1 MPVLDGGL
9 SGPRFDRRRLPARSE
24 RVEPVWTQELDPV
37 TGAALLVIAGETVL
51 IVWLLGR
58 RASRR
63 RGRFLLKDRL
73 RFETLLSELS
83 AGLIH
88 VAASDLDPAL
98 ERGLGQVVTFLDVD
112 RGNLDQSVDGTAGPR
127 ISSGAPGVEALP
139 RVMDGAQFPWTTEQL
154 RRGAVVRFA
163 RVEEL
168 PATAATDRASYVRAG
183 TRSHVS
189 FPLCASGPLLGVLSF
204 DSVRRERTWPDELV
218 ERLRLLSE
226 AFASALERKRMEISI
241 TGRWRLEQLVSALS
255 VAFSGLTSVDF
266 DRGIQRGLHQVVA
279 FLGVDGGSLI
289 EFSRDGRTARSWAI
303 EEWMDVGEFPWMT
316 SRLRRGNVVS
326 FSELAQLPDDAA
338 VDRRSYLAHR
348 IKPQV
353 AVPLQVGGTVVGGL
367 VFGAVGAER
376 ARSKELLRELQVIG
390 EVFANALSRKQG
402 DLEAQRLRQELA
414 HIGRVSA
421 MGELTASLAHELSQ
435 PLTAILNNAEA
446 VQRLLT
452 GDVVNLELAREALAD
467 IVADDK
473 RAGDVIRRL
482 RVLLKK
488 GDLEFAWLDA
498 NAMVSE
504 VAWLV
509 RSDAVGRSV
518 GMRLELAPDLPD
530 VRGDRVQLQQVVL
543 NLVLNGFDAMREPGP
558 GDHTLV
564 IRTARDR
571 VGAVGIS
578 IQDSG
583 SGFDATDDD
592 RMFQPL
598 YTTKTEGLGMGLA
611 IARTIVGAHGGRL
624 WAANNV
630 GRGATFHFTL
640 PVREQSAP

>member
-1 MPVLDGGL
+1 MWTPDLTLLGMVA
-9 SGPRFDRRRLPARSE
+9 PALI
-24 RVEPVWTQELDPV
+24 V
-37 TGAALLVIAGETVL
+37 GETVL
-51 IVWLLGR
+51 IIWLLVR

-63 RGRFLLKDRL
+63 RAKLLLEERL

-88 VAASDLDPAL
+88 VAAADLDPAL
-98 ERGLGQVVTFLDVD
+98 ERGLRQIVTFLGVD
-112 RGNLDQSVDGTAGPR
+112 RGNLDASADGGPGAR
-127 ISSGAPGVEALP
+127 ISSGTPGVEALP
-139 RVMDGAQFPWTTEQL
+139 RVTDVGQFPWTTEQL

-163 RVEEL
+163 RVDEL
-168 PATAATDRASYVRAG
+168 PAPAVIDRASYERAG

-189 FPLCASGPLLGVLSF
+189 FPLCASGPMLGVLSF
-204 DSVRRERTWPDELV
+204 DAVRGERAWPDELV

-226 AFASALERKRMEISI
+226 AFASALERKRMEVSLAD
-241 TGRWRLEQLVSALS
+241 RWRLEQLLTALS
-255 VAFSGLTSVDF
+255 VAFSRLSAVDF

-316 SRLRRGNVVS
+316 SRLRRGDVVS
-326 FSELAQLPDDAA
+326 FSELAELPDDAA

-353 AVPLQVGGTVVGGL
+353 AVPLQVGGAVVGGL

-376 ARSKELLRELQVIG
+376 AESKELIRQLQLIG

-402 DLEAQRLRQELA
+402 ELEAQRLRQDLA

-446 VQRLLT
+446 VQCLLA
-452 GDVVNLELAREALAD
+452 GDAVNLELVREALDD

-498 NAMVSE
+498 NEMVSE

-509 RSDAVGRSV
+509 RSDAVGRNV
-518 GMRLELAPDLPD
+518 GMRLDLAPDLPD

-543 NLVLNGFDAMREPGP
+543 NLVLNGFDAMREPGA
-558 GDHTLV
+558 GDRTLV
-564 IRTARDR
+564 IRTASDSAA
-571 VGAVGIS
+571 AVGIS

-583 SGFDATDDD
+583 SGFDETDND

-598 YTTKTEGLGMGLA
+598 YTTKAEGLGMGLA

-630 GRGATFHFTL
+630 DQGATFHFTL
-640 PVREQSAP
+640 PVRAEETP

>member
-1 MPVLDGGL
+1 
-9 SGPRFDRRRLPARSE
+9 
-24 RVEPVWTQELDPV
+24 VWTPDLTLLGMVAP
-37 TGAALLVIAGETVL
+37 ALIVGETVL
-51 IVWLLGR
+51 IIWLLVR

-63 RGRFLLKDRL
+63 RAKLLLEERL

-88 VAASDLDPAL
+88 VAAADLDPAL
-98 ERGLGQVVTFLDVD
+98 ERGLRQIVTFLGVD
-112 RGNLDQSVDGTAGPR
+112 RGNLDASADGGPGAR
-127 ISSGAPGVEALP
+127 ISSGTPGVEALP
-139 RVMDGAQFPWTTEQL
+139 RVTDVGQFPWTTEQL

-163 RVEEL
+163 RVDEL
-168 PATAATDRASYVRAG
+168 PAPAVIDRASYERAG

-189 FPLCASGPLLGVLSF
+189 FPLCASGPMLGVLSF
-204 DSVRRERTWPDELV
+204 DAVRGERAWPDELV

-226 AFASALERKRMEISI
+226 AFASALERKRMEVSLAD
-241 TGRWRLEQLVSALS
+241 RWRLEQLLTALS
-255 VAFSGLTSVDF
+255 VAFSRLSAVDF

-316 SRLRRGNVVS
+316 SRLRRGDVVS
-326 FSELAQLPDDAA
+326 FSELAELPDDAA

-353 AVPLQVGGTVVGGL
+353 AVPLQVGGAVVGGL

-376 ARSKELLRELQVIG
+376 AESKELIRQLQLIG

-402 DLEAQRLRQELA
+402 ELEAQRLRQDLA

-446 VQRLLT
+446 VQCLLA
-452 GDVVNLELAREALAD
+452 GDAVNLELVREALDD

-498 NAMVSE
+498 NEMVSE

-509 RSDAVGRSV
+509 RSDAVGRNV
-518 GMRLELAPDLPD
+518 GMRLDLAPDLPD

-543 NLVLNGFDAMREPGP
+543 NLVLNGFDAMREPGA
-558 GDHTLV
+558 GDRTLV
-564 IRTARDR
+564 IRTASDSAA
-571 VGAVGIS
+571 AVGIS

-583 SGFDATDDD
+583 SGFDETDND

-598 YTTKTEGLGMGLA
+598 YTTKAEGLGMGLA

-630 GRGATFHFTL
+630 DQGATFHFTL
-640 PVREQSAP
+640 PVRAEETP

>member
-1 MPVLDGGL
+1 ML
-9 SGPRFDRRRLPARSE
+9 E
-24 RVEPVWTQELDPV
+24 E
-37 TGAALLVIAGETVL
+37 
-51 IVWLLGR
+51 
-58 RASRR
+58 
-63 RGRFLLKDRL
+63 RL

-88 VAASDLDPAL
+88 VPAGAIDAAL
-98 ERGLGQVVTFLDVD
+98 ERALQQVVTFLGVD
-112 RGNLDQSVDGTAGPR
+112 RGTVDVYDEGGRGVR
-127 ISSGAPGVEALP
+127 ISWAQSGLRDSPH
-139 RVMDGAQFPWTTEQL
+139 VMDADQFPLTAEQL
-154 RRGAVVRFA
+154 GRGNIVRFA
-163 RVEEL
+163 RIDEL
-168 PATAATDRASYVRAG
+168 PEEATIDRASFERVG
-183 TRSHVS
+183 TRSKVS
-189 FPLCASGPLLGVLSF
+189 FPLNAGGPMLGVLSF
-204 DSVRRERTWPDELV
+204 GSVRRERTWPAELV

-226 AFASALERKRMEISI
+226 AFASALERKRVDLSLAE
-241 TGRWRLEQLVSALS
+241 RLRFEKLLS
-255 VAFSGLTSVDF
+255 SLSTAFSQLSAGDFNREVQRALHRVVD
-266 DRGIQRGLHQVVA
+266 
-279 FLGVDGGSLI
+279 FLGVARGSLI
-289 EFSRDGRTARSWAI
+289 EFSRDGGTAHSWAI

-316 SRLRRGNVVS
+316 SRLRRGDVVS
-326 FSELAQLPDDAA
+326 FSELAELPDDAA

-353 AVPLQVGGTVVGGL
+353 AVPLQVGGAVVGGL

-376 ARSKELLRELQVIG
+376 AESKELIRQLQLIG

-402 DLEAQRLRQELA
+402 ELEAQRLRQDLA

-446 VQRLLT
+446 VQCLLA
-452 GDVVNLELAREALAD
+452 GDAVNLELVREALDD

-498 NAMVSE
+498 NEMVSE

-509 RSDAVGRSV
+509 RSDAVGRNV
-518 GMRLELAPDLPD
+518 GMRLDLAPDLPD

-543 NLVLNGFDAMREPGP
+543 NLVLNGFDAMREPGA
-558 GDHTLV
+558 GDRTLV
-564 IRTARDR
+564 IRTASDSAA
-571 VGAVGIS
+571 AVGIS

-583 SGFDATDDD
+583 SGFDETDND

-598 YTTKTEGLGMGLA
+598 YTTKAEGLGMGLA

-630 GRGATFHFTL
+630 DQGATFHFTL
-640 PVREQSAP
+640 PVRAEETP

>member
-1 MPVLDGGL
+1 MWTPDLTLLGMVA
-9 SGPRFDRRRLPARSE
+9 PALI
-24 RVEPVWTQELDPV
+24 V
-37 TGAALLVIAGETVL
+37 GETVL
-51 IVWLLGR
+51 IIWLLVR

-63 RGRFLLKDRL
+63 RAKLLLEERL

-88 VAASDLDPAL
+88 VAAADLDPAL
-98 ERGLGQVVTFLDVD
+98 ERGLRQIVTFLGVD
-112 RGNLDQSVDGTAGPR
+112 RGNLDASADGGPGAR
-127 ISSGAPGVEALP
+127 ISSGTPGVEALP
-139 RVMDGAQFPWTTEQL
+139 RVTDVGQFPWTTEQL

-163 RVEEL
+163 RIDEL
-168 PATAATDRASYVRAG
+168 PTPAVIDRASYERAG

-189 FPLCASGPLLGVLSF
+189 FPLCASGPMLGVLSF
-204 DSVRRERTWPDELV
+204 DAVRGERAWPDELV

-226 AFASALERKRMEISI
+226 AFASALERKRMEVSLAD
-241 TGRWRLEQLVSALS
+241 RWRLEQLLTALS
-255 VAFSGLTSVDF
+255 VAFSRLSAVDF

-316 SRLRRGNVVS
+316 SRLRRGDVVS
-326 FSELAQLPDDAA
+326 FSELAELPDDAA

-353 AVPLQVGGTVVGGL
+353 AVPLQVGGAVVGGL

-376 ARSKELLRELQVIG
+376 AESKELIRQLQLIG

-402 DLEAQRLRQELA
+402 ELEAQRLRQDLA

-446 VQRLLT
+446 VQCLLA
-452 GDVVNLELAREALAD
+452 GDAVNLELVREALDD

-498 NAMVSE
+498 NEMVSE

-509 RSDAVGRSV
+509 RSDAVGRNV
-518 GMRLELAPDLPD
+518 GMRLDLAPDLPD

-543 NLVLNGFDAMREPGP
+543 NLVLNGFDAMREPGV
-558 GDHTLV
+558 GDRTLV
-564 IRTARDR
+564 IRTASDSAA
-571 VGAVGIS
+571 AVGIS

-583 SGFDATDDD
+583 SGFDETDND

-598 YTTKTEGLGMGLA
+598 YTTKAEGLGMGLA

-630 GRGATFHFTL
+630 DQGATFHFTL
-640 PVREQSAP
+640 PVRAEETP

>member
-1 MPVLDGGL
+1 
-9 SGPRFDRRRLPARSE
+9 
-24 RVEPVWTQELDPV
+24 VWTPDLTLLGMVAP
-37 TGAALLVIAGETVL
+37 ALIVGETVL
-51 IVWLLGR
+51 IIWLLVR

-63 RGRFLLKDRL
+63 RAKLLLEERL

-88 VAASDLDPAL
+88 VAAADLDPAL
-98 ERGLGQVVTFLDVD
+98 ERGLRQIVTFLGVD
-112 RGNLDQSVDGTAGPR
+112 RGNLDASADGGPGAR
-127 ISSGAPGVEALP
+127 ISSGTPGVEALP
-139 RVMDGAQFPWTTEQL
+139 RVTDVGQFPWTTEQL

-163 RVEEL
+163 RIDEL
-168 PATAATDRASYVRAG
+168 PTPAVIDRASYERAG

-189 FPLCASGPLLGVLSF
+189 FPLCASGPMLGVLSF
-204 DSVRRERTWPDELV
+204 DAVRGERAWPDELV

-226 AFASALERKRMEISI
+226 AFASALERKRMEVSLAD
-241 TGRWRLEQLVSALS
+241 RWRLEQLLTALS
-255 VAFSGLTSVDF
+255 VAFSRLSAVDF

-316 SRLRRGNVVS
+316 SRLRRGDVVS
-326 FSELAQLPDDAA
+326 FSELAELPDDAA

-353 AVPLQVGGTVVGGL
+353 AVPLQVGGAVVGGL

-376 ARSKELLRELQVIG
+376 AESKELIRQLQLIG

-402 DLEAQRLRQELA
+402 ELEAQRLRQDLA

-446 VQRLLT
+446 VQCLLA
-452 GDVVNLELAREALAD
+452 GDAVNLELVREALDD

-498 NAMVSE
+498 NEMVSE

-509 RSDAVGRSV
+509 RSDAVGRNV
-518 GMRLELAPDLPD
+518 GMRLDLAPDLPD

-543 NLVLNGFDAMREPGP
+543 NLVLNGFDAMREPGA
-558 GDHTLV
+558 GDRTLV
-564 IRTARDR
+564 IRTASDSAA
-571 VGAVGIS
+571 AVGIS

-583 SGFDATDDD
+583 SGFDETDND

-598 YTTKTEGLGMGLA
+598 YTTKAEGLGMGLA

-630 GRGATFHFTL
+630 DQGATFHFTL
-640 PVREQSAP
+640 PVRAEETP

>member
-1 MPVLDGGL
+1 
-9 SGPRFDRRRLPARSE
+9 
-24 RVEPVWTQELDPV
+24 VWTPELTLV
-37 TGAALLVIAGETVL
+37 RVVALAVIGGETVI
-51 IVWLLGR
+51 IVWLLVR

-63 RGRFLLKDRL
+63 RAKLLLEERL

-98 ERGLGQVVTFLDVD
+98 ERGLGQIVTFLGVD
-112 RGNLDQSVDGTAGPR
+112 RGNLDQSADGGPGVR
-127 ISSGAPGVEALP
+127 ISSGPPGVAALP
-139 RVMDGAQFPWTTEQL
+139 RVMDGGQFPWTTEQL

-163 RVEEL
+163 GVDEL
-168 PATAATDRASYVRAG
+168 PAPAAIDRASYERAG

-189 FPLCASGPLLGVLSF
+189 FPLCASGPMLGVLSF
-204 DSVRRERTWPDELV
+204 DSVRGERAWPDELV

-226 AFASALERKRMEISI
+226 AFASALERKRMELSLAD
-241 TGRWRLEQLVSALS
+241 RRRLEQLLSALS
-255 VAFSGLTSVDF
+255 VAFSRLSAVDF

-316 SRLRRGNVVS
+316 SRLRRGDVVS
-326 FSELAQLPDDAA
+326 FSQLAELPDDAA

-353 AVPLQVGGTVVGGL
+353 AVPLLVGGTVVGGL

-376 ARSKELLRELQVIG
+376 AESKELIRQLQLIG
-390 EVFANALSRKQG
+390 EVFANALSHKQG
-402 DLEAQRLRQELA
+402 ELEAQRLRQDLA

-446 VQRLLT
+446 VQRLLAAET
-452 GDVVNLELAREALAD
+452 VDLEPVREALDD

-498 NAMVSE
+498 NEMVSE

-509 RSDAVGRSV
+509 RNDAVGRNV
-518 GMRLELAPDLPD
+518 CMRLELARDLPS

-543 NLVLNGFDAMREPGP
+543 NLVLNGFDAMREPGAS
-558 GDHTLV
+558 DRTLV
-564 IRTARDR
+564 IRTARDSAA
-571 VGAVGIS
+571 VVGIS

-583 SGFDATDDD
+583 AGFDETDND

-611 IARTIVGAHGGRL
+611 IGRTIVGAHGGRL
-624 WAANNV
+624 WAVNNLDH
-630 GRGATFHFTL
+630 GATFHFTL
-640 PVREQSAP
+640 PVRPEDTP

>member
-1 MPVLDGGL
+1 
-9 SGPRFDRRRLPARSE
+9 
-24 RVEPVWTQELDPV
+24 VWTPDLTLLGMVAP
-37 TGAALLVIAGETVL
+37 ALIVGETVL
-51 IVWLLGR
+51 IIWLLVR

-63 RGRFLLKDRL
+63 RAKLLLEERL

-88 VAASDLDPAL
+88 VAAADLDPAL
-98 ERGLGQVVTFLDVD
+98 ERGLRQIVTFLGVD
-112 RGNLDQSVDGTAGPR
+112 RGNLDASADGGPGAR
-127 ISSGAPGVEALP
+127 ISSGTPGVEALP
-139 RVMDGAQFPWTTEQL
+139 RVTDVGQFPWTTEQL

-163 RVEEL
+163 RIDEL
-168 PATAATDRASYVRAG
+168 PAPAVIDRASYERAG

-189 FPLCASGPLLGVLSF
+189 FPLCASGPMLGVLSF
-204 DSVRRERTWPDELV
+204 DAVRGERAWPDELV

-226 AFASALERKRMEISI
+226 AFASALERKRMEVSLAD
-241 TGRWRLEQLVSALS
+241 RWRLEQLLTALS
-255 VAFSGLTSVDF
+255 VAFSRLSAVDF

-316 SRLRRGNVVS
+316 SRLRRGDVVS
-326 FSELAQLPDDAA
+326 FSELAELPDDAA

-353 AVPLQVGGTVVGGL
+353 AVPLQVGGAVVGGL

-376 ARSKELLRELQVIG
+376 AESKELIRQLQLIG

-402 DLEAQRLRQELA
+402 ELEAQRLRQDLA

-446 VQRLLT
+446 VQCLLA
-452 GDVVNLELAREALAD
+452 GDAVNLELVREALDD

-498 NAMVSE
+498 NEMVSE

-509 RSDAVGRSV
+509 RSDAVGRNV
-518 GMRLELAPDLPD
+518 GMRLDLAPDLPD

-543 NLVLNGFDAMREPGP
+543 NLVLNGFDAMREPGA
-558 GDHTLV
+558 GDRTLV
-564 IRTARDR
+564 IRTASDSAA
-571 VGAVGIS
+571 AVGIS

-583 SGFDATDDD
+583 SGFDETDND

-598 YTTKTEGLGMGLA
+598 YTTKAEGLGMGLA

-630 GRGATFHFTL
+630 DQGATFHFTL
-640 PVREQSAP
+640 PVRAEETP

>member
-1 MPVLDGGL
+1 MAGV
-9 SGPRFDRRRLPARSE
+9 
-24 RVEPVWTQELDPV
+24 
-37 TGAALLVIAGETVL
+37 ALLVIAAETVL
-51 IVWLLGR
+51 IAGLLAR
-58 RASRR
+58 RAARR
-63 RGRFLLKDRL
+63 RARLLLKDRL

-88 VAASDLDPAL
+88 VAAGDLDPAL
-98 ERGLGQVVTFLDVD
+98 ERGLGQVVTFLGVD
-112 RGNLDQSVDGTAGPR
+112 RGNLDQSADGIPGAR

-139 RVMDGAQFPWTTEQL
+139 RVMEADQFPWTTEQL
-154 RRGAVVRFA
+154 RLGAVVRFA
-163 RVEEL
+163 RVDDL
-168 PATAATDRASYVRAG
+168 PATAATDRASYVRGG

-204 DSVRRERTWPDELV
+204 DSVRHERTWPDELV

-226 AFASALERKRMEISI
+226 AFASALERKRMELSL
-241 TGRWRLEQLVSALS
+241 TGRWRLEQLLSTLS
-255 VAFSGLTSVDF
+255 VAFSGLSPADF
-266 DRGIQRGLHQVVA
+266 DRGIQRGLRQVVA

-303 EEWMDVGEFPWMT
+303 EEWMDVDQFPWMT
-316 SRLRRGNVVS
+316 SRLRHGNVVS
-326 FSELAQLPDDAA
+326 FSELAELPDDAD

-376 ARSKELLRELQVIG
+376 AESKELLRELQVIG
-390 EVFANALSRKQG
+390 EVFAHALSRKQG
-402 DLEAQRLRQELA
+402 DLEAQRLRQDLA

-435 PLTAILNNAEA
+435 PLTAILNNAETA
-446 VQRLLT
+446 QRLLA
-452 GDVVNLELAREALAD
+452 GDAVNLELAREALDD

-473 RAGDVIRRL
+473 RAGDVIHRL

-543 NLVLNGFDAMREPGP
+543 NLVLNGFDAMRERDP

-564 IRTARDR
+564 IRTTRDS
-571 VGAVGIS
+571 VAAVGIS

-583 SGFDATDDD
+583 SGFDEADTD

-598 YTTKTEGLGMGLA
+598 HTTKTEGLGMGLA
-611 IARTIVGAHGGRL
+611 IAQTIVGAHGGRL
-624 WAANNV
+624 SAVNNV
-630 GRGATFHFTL
+630 DRGATFHFTL
-640 PVREQSAP
+640 PVRDESAP

>member
-1 MPVLDGGL
+1 
-9 SGPRFDRRRLPARSE
+9 
-24 RVEPVWTQELDPV
+24 
-37 TGAALLVIAGETVL
+37 
-51 IVWLLGR
+51 
-58 RASRR
+58 
-63 RGRFLLKDRL
+63 
-73 RFETLLSELS
+73 
-83 AGLIH
+83 
-88 VAASDLDPAL
+88 
-98 ERGLGQVVTFLDVD
+98 
-112 RGNLDQSVDGTAGPR
+112 
-127 ISSGAPGVEALP
+127 
-139 RVMDGAQFPWTTEQL
+139 
-154 RRGAVVRFA
+154 
-163 RVEEL
+163 
-168 PATAATDRASYVRAG
+168 
-183 TRSHVS
+183 
-189 FPLCASGPLLGVLSF
+189 
-204 DSVRRERTWPDELV
+204 V

-226 AFASALERKRMEISI
+226 AFASALERKRMELSL
-241 TGRWRLEQLVSALS
+241 TGRWRLEQLLSALS
-255 VAFSGLTSVDF
+255 VAFSGLSSADF

-326 FSELAQLPDDAA
+326 FSQLAELPDDAA

-353 AVPLQVGGTVVGGL
+353 AVPLQVGATVVGGL
-367 VFGAVGAER
+367 VFGAVDAER
-376 ARSKELLRELQVIG
+376 AESKELIRQLQLIG

-402 DLEAQRLRQELA
+402 DLEAQRLRQDLA

-446 VQRLLT
+446 VQRLLA
-452 GDVVNLELAREALAD
+452 GDVVNLELAREALDD

-488 GDLEFAWLDA
+488 GDLEFACLDA

-518 GMRLELAPDLPD
+518 GIHLELAPDLPD

-558 GDHTLV
+558 GEHTLV
-564 IRTARDR
+564 IRTARDG
-571 VGAVGIS
+571 VAAVGIS

-583 SGFDATDDD
+583 SGFDETDND

-624 WAANNV
+624 SAANNAD
-630 GRGATFHFTL
+630 RGATFHFTL
-640 PVREQSAP
+640 PVREERAP